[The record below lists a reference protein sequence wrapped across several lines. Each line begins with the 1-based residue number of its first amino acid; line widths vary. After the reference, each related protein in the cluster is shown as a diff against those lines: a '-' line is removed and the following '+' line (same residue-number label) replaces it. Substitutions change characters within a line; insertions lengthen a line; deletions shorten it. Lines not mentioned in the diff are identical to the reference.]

1 MYLLDT
7 DILSELREAR
17 AHKRNRKLA
26 TWAASVDAEAFF
38 ISAISLQE
46 VEIGILEV
54 ERDGVE
60 KAAGLRAW
68 LTRQVLR
75 HFHGRVLPIDAEV
88 ALRTAKLYA
97 HEARTVSAAT
107 IGATAQ
113 VHGLTVVTRFP
124 DRYREQGIDA
134 ISPWEAV

>member
-7 DILSELREAR
+7 EILVDLREAR
-17 AHKRNRKLA
+17 AKKSHRKLA
-26 TWAASVDAEAFF
+26 AWAASVNAEEFH

-46 VEIGILEV
+46 IEVGILEV

-60 KAAGLRAW
+60 KAAGQRAW

-75 HFHGRVLPIDAEV
+75 HFQGRILPIDSEV
-88 ALRTAKLYA
+88 SLRSAKLYA
-97 HEARTVSAAT
+97 HQARTIPQAMIA
-107 IGATAQ
+107 ATAQ

-124 DRYREQGIDA
+124 ERFRETCIDA
-134 ISPWEAV
+134 INPWE

>member
-1 MYLLDT
+1 MYLLET
-7 DILSELREAR
+7 EILSELREAR
-17 AHKRNRKLA
+17 AQERNRQLA
-26 TWAASVDAEAFF
+26 AWAATVDAENFF

-46 VEIGILEV
+46 IEIGILEV

-60 KAAGLRAW
+60 RAAGLRAW

-75 HFHGRVLPIDAEV
+75 HFQGRVLAIDAEV

-97 HEARTVSAAT
+97 HHARTVSNAT

-113 VHGLTVVTRFP
+113 VHGLTVVTRYP
-124 DRYREQGIDA
+124 DRYRENGIDA
-134 ISPWEAV
+134 VSPFEAV